1 MTENTSDSK
10 GCEIVKLYVGDE
22 EVCFNT
28 PKSILQG
35 YDYFVPIQTE
45 YYFSFSETAEF
56 EILLDWLHGEPL
68 P

>member
-1 MTENTSDSK
+1 MTENNSDSK
-10 GCEIVKLYVGDE
+10 RCEIVKLYIGDE

-35 YDYFVPIQTE
+35 HNYFIPIKAE
-45 YYFSFSETAEF
+45 YYFSFGETADF
-56 EILLDWLHGEPL
+56 EILLDWLHGEAL